1 MNVHQFLADLRAR
14 RAQRDESGAVALM
27 TGLLV
32 VVLVSV
38 AALGVDLG
46 NAMNRKQV
54 TQNSSD
60 FAALAGA
67 NGLPSTA
74 TPTVQLV
81 ADYLNTNASSTD
93 GGTECNPQAG
103 STITAAMLTDGSN
116 VNGEVTFPSGD
127 TRIQV

>member
-1 MNVHQFLADLRAR
+1 
-14 RAQRDESGAVALM
+14 M
-27 TGLLV
+27 TGVLV

-81 ADYLNTNASSTD
+81 ADYLNTNADRPATVRRSAT
-93 GGTECNPQAG
+93 T
-103 STITAAMLTDGSN
+103 TTA
-116 VNGEVTFPSGD
+116 
-127 TRIQV
+127 R

>member
-1 MNVHQFLADLRAR
+1 
-14 RAQRDESGAVALM
+14 M
-27 TGLLV
+27 TGILV

-67 NGLPSTA
+67 NGLPTTRQQRQCSSW
-74 TPTVQLV
+74 PT
-81 ADYLNTNASSTD
+81 T
-93 GGTECNPQAG
+93 
-103 STITAAMLTDGSN
+103 
-116 VNGEVTFPSGD
+116 
-127 TRIQV
+127 